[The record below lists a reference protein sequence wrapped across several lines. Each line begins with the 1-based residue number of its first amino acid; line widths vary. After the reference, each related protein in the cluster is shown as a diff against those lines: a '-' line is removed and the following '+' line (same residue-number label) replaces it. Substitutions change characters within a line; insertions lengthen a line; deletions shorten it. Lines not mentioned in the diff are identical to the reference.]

1 MVPAAHIAPLR
12 SGDATY
18 ILRRFEMEALLSSI
32 HKFRLTE
39 LVLVPPVA
47 VAILKYPSL
56 NKYSLDSIK
65 VIYCG
70 AGPLDKEHQ
79 SALQRIFGSEASFT
93 QVWGMTETSC
103 VASKFYHPER
113 DDTGSVG
120 RMMPNLD
127 VKSGP
132 PLLSP

>member
-1 MVPAAHIAPLR
+1 MVPTAHITPLR
-12 SGDATY
+12 AGHATY
-18 ILRRFEMEALLSSI
+18 ILRRFELQPVCASVP
-32 HKFRLTE
+32 KYQLTE

-47 VAILKYPSL
+47 VAMLKYPAIHEYNL
-56 NKYSLDSIK
+56 RTLR
-65 VIYCG
+65 VIMCG

-79 SALQRIFGSEASFT
+79 NALQKIIGPGAAFT

-103 VASKFYHPER
+103 VASKFYYPER

-127 VKSGP
+127 VK
-132 PLLSP
+132 